1 MKFIIQRSRGY
12 DQPCEEARKEK
23 AIIFYPWSKKGE
35 EEEVWVVE
43 VNTLEELIN
52 LFESIK
58 KQIDPSYFN
67 GIIISES
74 LCKEIPYEIEVYDD
88 WRE

>member
-1 MKFIIQRSRGY
+1 MKFIIRRTYGY

-52 LFESIK
+52 LFESVK
-58 KQIDPSYFN
+58 KQVAPCY
-67 GIIISES
+67 GIILSES
-74 LCKEIPYEIEVYDD
+74 LCKEIPYELEIYNS